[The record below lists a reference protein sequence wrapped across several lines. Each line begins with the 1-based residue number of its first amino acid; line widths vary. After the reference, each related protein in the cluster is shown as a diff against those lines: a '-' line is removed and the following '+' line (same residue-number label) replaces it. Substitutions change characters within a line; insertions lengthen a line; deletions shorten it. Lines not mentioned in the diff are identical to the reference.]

1 MAQLS
6 SKIILRIRDI
16 RAVAAWIGSIEV
28 TDGTPIILEI
38 SNTGIGQ
45 TLEAKIELQ
54 EGQGVWKDLTNYD
67 EW

>member
-1 MAQLS
+1 M
-6 SKIILRIRDI
+6 
-16 RAVAAWIGSIEV
+16 EV